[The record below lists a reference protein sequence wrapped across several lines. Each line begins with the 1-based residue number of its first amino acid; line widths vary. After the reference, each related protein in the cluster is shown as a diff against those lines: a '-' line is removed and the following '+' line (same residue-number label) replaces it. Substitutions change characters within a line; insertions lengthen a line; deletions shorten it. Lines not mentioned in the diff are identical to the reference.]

1 MPRYRIAI
9 TAQVPAPAVFNA
21 AVLRALTDADVTELS
36 PDILRIVMVR
46 AGRDAN
52 CAAIRCIIDI
62 HRALAPAVFTRP
74 PVWTSRQLGLL
85 GLGFLGLGRRS
96 SGRISLGGDDD
107 GLSGV
112 REPRRPLPSAG
123 SASVALDL
131 PGI

>member
-21 AVLRALTDADVTELS
+21 AVLRALTDAEVTQVS

-46 AGRDAN
+46 RGNQAH
-52 CAAIRCIIDI
+52 CAAQRCFIDI

-74 PVWTSRQLGLL
+74 PVWTSRQLGL
-85 GLGFLGLGRRS
+85 FGLGRRS
-96 SGRISLGGDDD
+96 SGRMSLGGDDD

-112 REPRRPLPSAG
+112 REPRRPLPSSG
-123 SASVALDL
+123 SASIALDL